1 MAPRRRLVVVFA
13 LSVALSNVWLFET
26 GCRPNRD
33 KHTQNAGTSPQSSQS
48 VDPNMPQIIK
58 ANPNVPNLE
67 FRNQEGK
74 SVRLVDLKGKPVLMS
89 FVYTRCPMPTMC
101 PLTTKQFVA
110 VQKSL
115 KAEERDKVALVLIS
129 FDPEYDT
136 PAVLKKYGEA
146 YGVDWSNLQMWT
158 GSKQNVFDLTDS
170 FNMWYKE
177 ESGDYAHRTFS
188 VLLNAE
194 GKYVTDL
201 RGADWDV
208 AGAVELLRS
217 LMSS

>member
-1 MAPRRRLVVVFA
+1 
-13 LSVALSNVWLFET
+13 
-26 GCRPNRD
+26 
-33 KHTQNAGTSPQSSQS
+33 
-48 VDPNMPQIIK
+48 MPQIIK